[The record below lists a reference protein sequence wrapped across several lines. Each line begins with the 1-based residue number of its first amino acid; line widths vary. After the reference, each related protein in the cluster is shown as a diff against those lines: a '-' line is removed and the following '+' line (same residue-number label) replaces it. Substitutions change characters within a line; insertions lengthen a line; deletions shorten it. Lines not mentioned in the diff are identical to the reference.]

1 MGSCPHFPFRRT
13 DPLHPPAELREAR
26 AVEPVLPVTLWNGA
40 RAWVVTRQKEIREV
54 LSDDERFS
62 GRFGQENFPTVTEA
76 RVAVDRGERAFV
88 GMDNP
93 DHDRFRRMFTREFSV
108 RRMMAL
114 EPEIRA
120 IANRLIDELEEAG
133 PPQDLVPLLAVRFPS
148 LVMSLL
154 FGSPYEDHR
163 FIIECA
169 VARHGLTQ
177 SPGEAERKARELAD
191 YCHQL
196 IEARMALR
204 PCRLKPRI
212 GIRLH
217 RLAAGL
223 HGDMGMKR
231 KSASIFAGPGVGL
244 MIPQPAGLDTPRKID
259 GMTTHLV
266 KPGIDRRGRS
276 KTFRRFTMAG
286 CAGALRPTIDSLV
299 EPRSILK
306 CKPARMIGILS
317 LHCLRGRSHGVK
329 ARAQWHRSRPVLH
342 LARQNRCGAG
352 TKTSG
357 QTHQEHHARPS
368 CTRPQGPSE
377 QARHTAQDVDDALH
391 YLGVMANCSLKTWP
405 RSSVQTKLSMPARS
419 TRIGNATQGLAVMAG
434 KRLIRKIT

>member
-133 PPQDLVPLLAVRFPS
+133 SPQDLVPLLAVRFPS

-177 SPGEAERKARELAD
+177 TPGEAERKARELAD
-191 YCHQL
+191 YCRRL
-196 IEARMALR
+196 IEARMAEPRDDMVSRVIADQVRPGFLSVAEFAEIGAMILR
-204 PCRLKPRI
+204 AGHDTTTNMIAMGALYLVRDPKLAERLRAEPA
-212 GIRLH
+212 GIRRAVEEFLRFTSPVQFSPRRVARIDVELAGVRIRQGEGLFLSLSSANRDEAVFSSPDAIDIDRDNSAQLAFGYGIH
-217 RLAAGL
+217 QCLGQVLARIELQVMFEVLLARLPALRLAVPLESLRFKHDMQIYGL
-223 HGDMGMKR
+223 HN
-231 KSASIFAGPGVGL
+231 L
-244 MIPQPAGLDTPRKID
+244 
-259 GMTTHLV
+259 
-266 KPGIDRRGRS
+266 
-276 KTFRRFTMAG
+276 
-286 CAGALRPTIDSLV
+286 
-299 EPRSILK
+299 
-306 CKPARMIGILS
+306 
-317 LHCLRGRSHGVK
+317 
-329 ARAQWHRSRPVLH
+329 PV
-342 LARQNRCGAG
+342 A
-352 TKTSG
+352 
-357 QTHQEHHARPS
+357 
-368 CTRPQGPSE
+368 
-377 QARHTAQDVDDALH
+377 
-391 YLGVMANCSLKTWP
+391 W
-405 RSSVQTKLSMPARS
+405 
-419 TRIGNATQGLAVMAG
+419 
-434 KRLIRKIT
+434 